1 MLKDPTPID
10 SVRRSD
16 MNATAHATPPT
27 LAAQMLQQNEQRAR
41 KLPHGN
47 AGGERSS
54 HARETLP
61 MQRLVG
67 AAAAAASERPGGG
80 SGVGGGGGGGGSSD
94 MQTVS
99 RIIEDILR
107 PFRLLSGTA
116 VACKWDWPMLSL
128 SGIGPCFPL
137 VGLAHAFS

>member
-16 MNATAHATPPT
+16 MNATAHATPTT

-41 KLPHGN
+41 KLPHGD

-80 SGVGGGGGGGGSSD
+80 GGGGGGSSD

-107 PFRLLSGTA
+107 PFRSLSGTA
-116 VACKWDWPMLSL
+116 VACKYWPMLSL
-128 SGIGPCFPL
+128 SGIGPCPRCWHCL
-137 VGLAHAFS
+137 SPSSGLPPS